1 MIKALVPLFFL
12 AMSPA
17 MAAECGPDRLGTA
30 RVLTLDAATHP
41 RVGKKHFPHTL
52 PLDRKEVVLT
62 FDDGP
67 VPGTTPRVLA
77 ALREQCVSATFFMLG
92 RNAAAHPALARQIRT
107 EGHTIAHHT
116 YSHRLLNRLTPEAA
130 EREIERGI
138 AEVEDAAF
146 GTTKADY
153 VTRFFRF
160 PGFASSPALLKWLE
174 QQRMVVFSADLWAS
188 DWNRM
193 TPEQELRLI
202 LDRLEKTGGGI
213 LLLHDTQPQT
223 AAMLPAL
230 LQALKSRGYK
240 IVHVVPEGT
249 QPAVAAT
256 PATTSAP
263 PPAKP
268 LRQGRRKR
276 G

>member
-1 MIKALVPLFFL
+1 MLKALVPLFFL
-12 AMSPA
+12 AMCPA
-17 MAAECGPDRLGTA
+17 ALGAECASDKLGTA
-30 RVLTLDAATHP
+30 RVLTVDAATHP

-52 PLDRKEVVLT
+52 PLERKEVVLT

-77 ALREQCVSATFFMLG
+77 ALREQCVSATFFLLG
-92 RNAAAHPALARQIRT
+92 RNAAAHPGLARQIKA

-130 EREIERGI
+130 EQEIRRGI
-138 AEVEDAAF
+138 AEVEGAAF
-146 GTTKADY
+146 GTTRAEH
-153 VTRFFRF
+153 VARFFRF
-160 PGFASSPALLKWLE
+160 PGFASSPALLKSLE
-174 QQRMVVFSADLWAS
+174 QQRMVVFGADLWAS

-193 TPEQELRLI
+193 TPEQELRLT
-202 LDRLEKTGGGI
+202 LERLEKTGGGI

-223 AAMLPAL
+223 AAMVPAL
-230 LQALKSRGYK
+230 LRALKSRGFR

-249 QPAVAAT
+249 EPAVATTPPPSAT
-256 PATTSAP
+256 PD
-263 PPAKP
+263 AKP
-268 LRQGRRKR
+268 VNHSRRKR